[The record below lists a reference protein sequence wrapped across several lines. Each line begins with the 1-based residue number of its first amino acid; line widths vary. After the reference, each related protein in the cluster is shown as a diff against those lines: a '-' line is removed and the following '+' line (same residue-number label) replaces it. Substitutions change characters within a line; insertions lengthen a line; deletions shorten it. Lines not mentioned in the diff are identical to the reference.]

1 MGVLF
6 YSFTICVVAYV
17 LYVTVNEFEPN
28 RLYANLLKLL
38 ILPLA
43 AAAIARRLL
52 P

>member
-6 YSFTICVVAYV
+6 YSFTICVVAAV

-28 RLYANLLKLL
+28 RLYANLLKLVI
-38 ILPLA
+38 ILTLA
-43 AAAIARRLL
+43 ATARRLL

>member
-6 YSFTICVVAYV
+6 YSFTICVVAAV

-28 RLYANLLKLL
+28 RPYANLLKLL
-38 ILPLA
+38 ILTLA
-43 AAAIARRLL
+43 AAATARRLL